1 VSTISASTKVSVV
14 TTTTAATTVTAATT
28 RPRAKGLV
36 IHEEE
41 QAITLTVS
49 SQQPSQVKVQDKGKG
64 KMVEEEHVKKMSNKE
79 LLKLDEELAFKL

>member
-1 VSTISASTKVSVV
+1 T
-14 TTTTAATTVTAATT
+14 ATTITSIST

-41 QAITLTVS
+41 QATTPIVS

-64 KMVEEEHVKKMSNKE
+64 IMEEPEKPTKKM
-79 LLKLDEELAFKL
+79 